1 MAEISPI
8 QEQVDKIQASLE
20 MYLAFSSALSGL
32 PSYDA
37 ICEIYTNE
45 VAGFKNV
52 LKDLEEKYGD
62 SPDWETRKPELKKRI
77 ADEREKTV
85 DYFKNDGKDFLKKQ
99 YDDLKEAVAS
109 ITKLIK
115 ELVEDAIT
123 SLTEAF
129 MPTSIGVA
137 VPNPASLG
145 LKMLLAL
152 IRIKKAAD
160 ALAVAT
166 LVVLGLLETLGIIKL
181 IETLTGFNKTK
192 KPGMPSDDWVSEIK
206 NEKIKASVMGVK
218 SFIDKL
224 LKNIKNVQEESAKTI
239 EKGESQLSNLVPDK
253 GIIEEAV
260 KAFGTINPWSQKLMT
275 GAEVLELAESRYGL
289 TIYQL
294 PLSADSRNQLL
305 DRSMSIDKRE
315 GEGVDAPWRKL
326 VEDLSAFIAV
336 SIFNAKRNNT
346 TTTSPPSRPPK
357 NGTSGDRVGP

>member
-1 MAEISPI
+1 MAEPISI
-8 QEQVDKIQASLE
+8 QTQVDKIQASLE
-20 MYLAFSSALSGL
+20 MYMAFSTALSGL

-77 ADEREKTV
+77 ADERKKTV

-115 ELVEDAIT
+115 ELLEDAIT

-160 ALAVAT
+160 ALAVAA

-181 IETLTGFNKTK
+181 IETLSGFNK
-192 KPGMPSDDWVSEIK
+192 KPGEPSGGWIGEIE
-206 NEKIKASVMGVK
+206 NEKIKASVMGVQA
-218 SFIDKL
+218 FVEKL
-224 LKNIKNVQEESAKTI
+224 LGKIKGVQEESAKTI
-239 EKGESQLSNLVPDK
+239 EKGESQLSNLVPNK

-260 KAFGTINPWSQKLMT
+260 KAFGTINPWSQKPMT

-294 PLSADSRNQLL
+294 PLSTDSRNQLL
-305 DRSMSIDKRE
+305 DRSMSIDQRE

-346 TTTSPPSRPPK
+346 TTTPPPGRPPK
-357 NGTSGDRVGP
+357 NGTSGDGVGP